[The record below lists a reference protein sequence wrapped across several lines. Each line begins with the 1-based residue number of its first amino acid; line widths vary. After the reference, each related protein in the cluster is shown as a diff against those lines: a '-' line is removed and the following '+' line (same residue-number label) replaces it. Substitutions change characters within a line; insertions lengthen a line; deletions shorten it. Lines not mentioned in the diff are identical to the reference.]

1 MNRDAIAREGGLM
14 AWVLGLLLLVL
25 LGGFQIS
32 SLAQWGPVRVDAL
45 LATAMAW
52 AALSGPRRGLLFGMA
67 SGIIEDFLVGGGFR
81 FTLLRALMGL
91 VAGTVRPVLNVRQVA
106 IVVPLVA
113 AATLAQEAVLG
124 LVYHNWPRFTAIWL
138 PAILSNMLV
147 SWPLYLVVRAIWR
160 PGRAPAPT
168 PRRA

>member
-1 MNRDAIAREGGLM
+1 MNRDAIAREGGPM
-14 AWVLGLLLLVL
+14 AWILGLLMLVL

-45 LATAMAW
+45 LAAAMAW

-81 FTLLRALMGL
+81 FTLLRAAMGL

-138 PAILSNMLV
+138 PAMLANMVV

-160 PGRAPAPT
+160 PGRAPAPA